1 MAKSAGFSMA
11 IDKAIRK
18 ARQNNQYSI
27 EIVGYHIDNDKK
39 ELITLDNRGPQVE
52 AVDISR
58 YDQFLNPGGGLN

>member
-1 MAKSAGFSMA
+1 MA

-39 ELITLDNRGPQVE
+39 ELITLDNRGPQVDRSST
-52 AVDISR
+52 VHR
-58 YDQFLNPGGGLN
+58 